1 MSRKRGS
8 WYNKSRA
15 GLGRSQASLLG
26 LLSAWR
32 LPITSRQRLINRYH
46 GTVCRRLWRQCEIHY
61 CPSSP
66 VANGG
71 SAPGGA
77 WTDPL
82 SVYYFSNHTSEWNL
96 GWEMTRSSRMC
107 HADGQL
113 VGGVWQGGG
122 PRDQPCCQPLSWR
135 EALHL
140 WPGSRLQVQSQQT
153 WWQIEGWRAGW
164 PDGWSLPPLVLM
176 GPLPGPSA
184 ILVQA

>member
-1 MSRKRGS
+1 MPRPFRLPLRPPPSLQAHVHHPGPQGRPGRKAGGNRLPQV
-8 WYNKSRA
+8 YNKSRA

-140 WPGSRLQVQSQQT
+140 WPGSRLQVYRVSK
-153 WWQIEGWRAGW
+153 
-164 PDGWSLPPLVLM
+164 
-176 GPLPGPSA
+176 PGGR
-184 ILVQA
+184 